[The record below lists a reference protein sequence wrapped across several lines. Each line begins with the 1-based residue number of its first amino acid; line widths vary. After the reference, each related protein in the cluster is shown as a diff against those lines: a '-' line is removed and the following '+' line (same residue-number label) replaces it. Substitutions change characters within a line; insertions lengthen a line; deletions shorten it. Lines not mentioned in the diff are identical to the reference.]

1 VAGDIPPMQGRIIS
15 CYKRRA
21 RRAFERTASLLVSQ
35 PAPSGRKTSSSLRL
49 VIGRASAAISTQRR
63 RRVRGK
69 AVGRG
74 GSGSTQTYDALH
86 VFFFAASARRCHA
99 SI

>member
-1 VAGDIPPMQGRIIS
+1 MGGRGDRRTPHASNEGEGVAGDIPPMQGRIIS

-49 VIGRASAAISTQRR
+49 VIG
-63 RRVRGK
+63 
-69 AVGRG
+69 
-74 GSGSTQTYDALH
+74 
-86 VFFFAASARRCHA
+86 HA
-99 SI
+99 G